1 MKLAAPLAFA
11 LALGLATPVL
21 SAPPALPDGTY
32 TCVMGQYIQ
41 GDIEIIGNTYKGPA
55 YDRQYDGTYTFEVSE
70 EGVITWHGPVGAY
83 TQEGIQ
89 LIASTVVDMGGG
101 ELGIQF
107 SIRLEGSDN
116 IHWVQCLREG

>member
-1 MKLAAPLAFA
+1 MKLVPPFAFAFA
-11 LALGLATPVL
+11 LAAATPVH
-21 SAPPALPDGTY
+21 SAPPVLPDGTY

-55 YDRQYDGTYTFEVSE
+55 YDREYKGTYTFDVSE
-70 EGVITWHGPVGAY
+70 EGFITWHGPVGAY
-83 TQEGIQ
+83 TEEGIQ
-89 LIASTVVDMGGG
+89 LIGTTVVDMGGG

-116 IHWVQCLREG
+116 IHWVQCQREG